1 MASRLTPRPKAFRS
15 TRGRCR
21 PPSCA
26 SPCLL
31 RESYLRRGVPPPGRS
46 ITSRSRQR
54 AARMHRGSALPA
66 AVQRRRAQERRF
78 NSHRVLGHAVRKVL
92 GRVFLSLLFKF
103 TFCKLRGESGG
114 FNSSDSST
122 KRSRPVPLPN
132 IFHLIPYGPHMS
144 LTKVSKQCF

>member
-1 MASRLTPRPKAFRS
+1 MASRLTPRPNVFRS

-46 ITSRSRQR
+46 ITSWSRQQ
-54 AARMHRGSALPA
+54 AARMRRGCALPA
-66 AVQRRRAQERRF
+66 AVQRRRF

-92 GRVFLSLLFKF
+92 GRVFKF
-103 TFCKLRGESGG
+103 TYLKLQGESGG
-114 FNSSDSST
+114 FNSSDSSDNNT
-122 KRSRPVPLPN
+122 KRSRPVTLPN
-132 IFHLIPYGPHMS
+132 IFHLIPYIPQMS
-144 LTKVSKQCF
+144 LYQSFQTMFPAK